1 MKRDK
6 EQNIYDE
13 NIILFLDYLKY
24 ERRLSINTVN
34 SYANNLNVLT
44 TFFNKNILL
53 LNSDDIKKI
62 INELKI
68 SSRSK
73 AHYLSVFNSF
83 YNFMIL
89 YGKLQKNPCENIK
102 SPKIAKS
109 LPKYLNEDE
118 IDKLLNIKL
127 LKPIDYRNKAMLELL
142 YATGTRI
149 SELLNLEL
157 NNIDFDE
164 CIIRVIGKGKKDR
177 IIPIGNSAL
186 HYLNL
191 YIKEYRSFI
200 LKTKQSNYVFINNN
214 GGKLS
219 RQGFFKILKQIAC
232 KSGINKDISPHVLR
246 HSFATYLLNNGADL
260 RVIQELLGHEN
271 LVTTEIYSHLGNKK
285 IEEDYSHHPRAHK
298 EKGIN

>member
-1 MKRDK
+1 MKKNR
-6 EQNIYDE
+6 EQDIYDE

-24 ERRLSINTVN
+24 ERRVSINTVN
-34 SYANNLNVLT
+34 SYENNLRMLLS
-44 TFFNKNILL
+44 FFDKNILL
-53 LNSDDIKKI
+53 LNKDDIKKF
-62 INELKI
+62 INELKLT
-68 SSRSK
+68 SRTK

-83 YNFMIL
+83 YNFMIFN
-89 YGKLQKNPCENIK
+89 GKIKTNPCENIK
-102 SPKIAKS
+102 SPKITKS
-109 LPKYLNEDE
+109 LPKYLTTDE

-164 CIIRVIGKGKKDR
+164 CIIRVVGKGKKDR
-177 IIPIGNSAL
+177 IIPIGNTAL
-186 HYLNL
+186 NYLNL
-191 YIKEYRSFI
+191 YINEYRPFI

-214 GGKLS
+214 GEKMS
-219 RQGFFKILKQIAC
+219 RQGFFKILKQIAS

-271 LVTTEIYSHLGNKK
+271 LVNTEIYSHLGNKK

-298 EKGIN
+298 EKGID

>member
-83 YNFMIL
+83 YNFIIFND
-89 YGKLQKNPCENIK
+89 KLQKNPCENIK

-164 CIIRVIGKGKKDR
+164 CIIRVVGKGKKDR

-214 GGKLS
+214 GGKMS
-219 RQGFFKILKQIAC
+219 RQGFFKILKQIAS
-232 KSGINKDISPHVLR
+232 KSGISKDISPHVLR

>member
-164 CIIRVIGKGKKDR
+164 CIIRVVGKGKKDR

-214 GGKLS
+214 GGKMS
-219 RQGFFKILKQIAC
+219 RQGFFKILKQIAS
-232 KSGINKDISPHVLR
+232 KSGISKDISPHVLR